1 MNVIQEYN
9 TVMMYVLTDD
19 DDDNGDYT
27 WMHDD
32 NNDVD
37 DDGDDD
43 NDSDNHD
50 ILMIHFAFLARTQIK
65 WKSTMTK
72 TGSRRTQRKNL
83 LRSSEESQQATLRT
97 HV

>member
-19 DDDNGDYT
+19 DDNGDYT

-32 NNDVD
+32 NNDID

-43 NDSDNHD
+43 NDNDD
-50 ILMIHFAFLARTQIK
+50 MLMIHSAFLARTQIK
-65 WKSTMTK
+65 WRSTMTK

-83 LRSSEESQQATLRT
+83 LRSSEESQQASLRT
-97 HV
+97 HI